1 MDITPDQTQYLSNP
15 PITDAQKTVNARPQ
29 LAEELRVNEQ
39 DLNDFFENAPISLHW
54 VGPDGI
60 ILRANR
66 AELELLGYCRD
77 EYAGRHIA
85 EFHVDREAI
94 EAILDRLRRGETLHG
109 YEARLRCRNGSIKH
123 VLIDCNVLWQ
133 NGRFV
138 HTRCFTRDITGQKQ
152 YERELKALNANLKE
166 RVIQR
171 SGYIRLLQEVAVAAN
186 EADSIETAFQF
197 AVDRICEHQ
206 NWPLGHGFLPGR
218 RSDDSALSIWNS
230 RPLETSEESRN
241 GSDSEFHVISA
252 SAASLAGRVMRSGR
266 PTVTHDIVNHPDFM
280 RSKQAAAAGF
290 QSAMAFPV
298 LVGKR
303 SVAVLEF
310 FSDQDIAID
319 DALVEMAAS
328 IGAQLGRVVERKRAE
343 EKLRE
348 SERLATMGATA
359 AVFAHEVANPLNG
372 LSTTIQL
379 LQRRLMK
386 LNDPSVNSSV
396 EDVFSE
402 INRLQSLLTD
412 FRSLSRPK
420 QLKLEPTDLLKL
432 VREVLST
439 GVAAQDH
446 PKIRVLEEFEPDL
459 PLVPA
464 NAEKLKQ
471 VLLNLCKN
479 AFEAMPEGGTLTL
492 RGRRRDV
499 CVSVE
504 IEDTGAG
511 IPKGIDIFELFTTTK
526 SHGTGLGLAIVRQII
541 GAHGG
546 TITYTS
552 QPGKGTTF
560 RLTLPFEHSAAG
572 GQQ

>member
-1 MDITPDQTQYLSNP
+1 MDMPIDPIDPVAQFSELTFSSPSQGPPDQGRSGSGNH
-15 PITDAQKTVNARPQ
+15 
-29 LAEELRVNEQ
+29 EQ
-39 DLNDFFENAPISLHW
+39 ELNDFFENAPISLHW

-60 ILRANR
+60 VLRANR
-66 AELELLGYCRD
+66 AELELLGYARH
-77 EYAGRHIA
+77 EYVGRHIA
-85 EFHVDREAI
+85 EFHADRDAI
-94 EAILDRLRRGETLHG
+94 EGILDRLRRGETLRDC
-109 YEARLRCRNGSIKH
+109 EARLRCKNGSIKH

-133 NGRFV
+133 NGSFV
-138 HTRCFTRDITGQKQ
+138 HTRCFTRDITGHKRFEQ
-152 YERELKALNANLKE
+152 ELKALNANLEE
-166 RVIQR
+166 RAIQR
-171 SGYIRLLQEVAVAAN
+171 SGYIRLLQQVAVAAN
-186 EADSIETAFQF
+186 EADSTEEAFQF
-197 AVDRICEHQ
+197 AVDRICEHH
-206 NWPLGHGFLPGR
+206 NWSLGHGFLPR
-218 RSDDSALSIWNS
+218 RRPYDTDLSVWNS
-230 RPLETSEESRN
+230 SPPQTSEEFRKST
-241 GSDSEFHVISA
+241 DSEFHVISA
-252 SAASLAGRVMRSGR
+252 SATSLAGHAMRSGR
-266 PTVTHDIVNHPDFM
+266 PIVMHDIANHPDFM

-303 SVAVLEF
+303 SVALMEF
-310 FSDQDIAID
+310 FSEQDIEID
-319 DALVEMAAS
+319 DPLVEVAAS

-379 LQRRLMK
+379 LQRRLIK
-386 LNDPSVNSSV
+386 LSDASMNSSL

-402 INRLQSLLTD
+402 INRLQSLLND
-412 FRSLSRPK
+412 FRSLARPK
-420 QLKLEPTDLLKL
+420 QLKLDQTDLPKI

-439 GVAAQDH
+439 GAAQDH
-446 PKIRVLEEFEPDL
+446 SKIKVIEEFEPDL

-479 AFEAMPEGGTLTL
+479 AFDAMPEGGTLTV
-492 RGRRRDV
+492 RGKRTDGR
-499 CVSVE
+499 VSLE

-560 RLTLPFEHSAAG
+560 RLTLPLE
-572 GQQ
+572 QQAIGASQ

>member
-1 MDITPDQTQYLSNP
+1 L
-15 PITDAQKTVNARPQ
+15 K
-29 LAEELRVNEQ
+29 VNEQ
-39 DLNDFFENAPISLHW
+39 ELDDFFENAPISLHW
-54 VGPDGI
+54 VGPDGN

-66 AELELLGYCRD
+66 AELELLGYSRN
-77 EYAGRHIA
+77 EYVGRHIA

-94 EAILDRLRRGETLHG
+94 EAILDRLRRGETLHD
-109 YEARLRCRNGSIKH
+109 YEARLRCKDGSIKH
-123 VLIDCNVLWQ
+123 VLIGCNVLWE

-152 YERELKALNANLKE
+152 YERELKALNANLEE
-166 RVIQR
+166 RAIQR
-171 SGYIRLLQEVAVAAN
+171 SGYIRLLQQVAVAAN
-186 EADSIETAFQF
+186 EADSIEAAFQF
-197 AVDRICEHQ
+197 AVDRICEHH

-218 RSDDSALSIWNS
+218 RPYEGALSIWNS
-230 RPLETSEESRN
+230 RPPETSEDFQKST
-241 GSDSEFHVISA
+241 DSEFHVISA
-252 SAASLAGRVMRSGR
+252 SATSLVGRAMRSGR
-266 PTVTHDIVNHPDFM
+266 PTVMHDIVNHADFM
-280 RSKQAAAAGF
+280 RSKQAAAAGL

-310 FSDQDIAID
+310 FSEHDIEID
-319 DALVEMAAS
+319 DALVEVAAS
-328 IGAQLGRVVERKRAE
+328 IGAQLGRVVERNRAE

-386 LNDPSVNSSV
+386 LNDPSVNSSL

-402 INRLQSLLTD
+402 ISRLKSLLNE
-412 FRSLSRPK
+412 FRSLARPK
-420 QLKLEPTDLLKL
+420 QLKLEPTDLAKIAG
-432 VREVLST
+432 EVLST
-439 GVAAQDH
+439 GVAAQNN
-446 PKIRVLEEFEPDL
+446 PKIRVVEGFEADL

-479 AFEAMPEGGTLTL
+479 AFEAMPDGGTLTL
-492 RGRRRDV
+492 RGRRTDGR
-499 CVSVE
+499 VSLE

-546 TITYTS
+546 TITYSS

-560 RLTLPFEHSAAG
+560 RLSLPLEPPSALPS
-572 GQQ
+572 